1 MENFAATRPL
11 WPTAP
16 THRKRDLDF
25 VGHEKGDAMRDI
37 RGDLRDRAYMV
48 QHRINAEHAQ
58 FETLILQLKM
68 EQDRRLEPLKAQLR
82 AVNKLIDVAAWQYD
96 VRAVLTLATAVAAA
110 AETSAGATAG
120 RSHADGPPR

>member
-1 MENFAATRPL
+1 
-11 WPTAP
+11 
-16 THRKRDLDF
+16 
-25 VGHEKGDAMRDI
+25 MRDI
-37 RGDLRDRAYMV
+37 RGDLRYRAYMV

-96 VRAVLTLATAVAAA
+96 VRAALTLATAVAAA

-120 RSHADGPPR
+120 RSHADDPRSVSMQRK